1 MMYGKGPHGC
11 PRGFHWCEKKE
22 ECVPEGTGVK
32 DVLKKE
38 NERYFFKEGNE
49 GNWAEVKQK
58 CWKLANEKRRTKDVI
73 RSIYRR
79 CMDKHNWGKPKKE
92 GKIMDTDK
100 LVDDVFESGFD
111 QFGKVRTAEKE
122 IDILLEKIKDEIDFG
137 KGSLSTT
144 GRPYDHPIKA
154 RVVPSVDG
162 KAEVAVD
169 ECVGPTMNEER
180 FEGSE
185 YDEDAPAKE
194 DDSRKLANVI
204 NTVPNQNVGGLLKS
218 IHRQLAEMRV
228 NEDYKTYFKSM
239 LKKYGYDSPANIPA
253 DKKKEFFNAVDKGWK
268 GKKETD

>member
-1 MMYGKGPHGC
+1 
-11 PRGFHWCEKKE
+11 
-22 ECVPEGTGVK
+22 
-32 DVLKKE
+32 
-38 NERYFFKEGNE
+38 
-49 GNWAEVKQK
+49 
-58 CWKLANEKRRTKDVI
+58 
-73 RSIYRR
+73 
-79 CMDKHNWGKPKKE
+79 
-92 GKIMDTDK
+92 MDTDK

-162 KAEVAVD
+162 KAKVSVD

-239 LKKYGYDSPANIPA
+239 LKKHGYDSPANIPA

-268 GKKETD
+268 GKGEVSEGFKEMRCRNINKEIVKSKAVMPKHKANCQKKAKGDKEKLAKCIKLGTDTILGLEIQKKKWGC